1 MRVRP
6 DLPGGRLVGLLDVLL
21 VLWVV
26 LWIVL
31 ALAIAHEMRNL
42 GRLSTTGERV
52 GTAAVRVGDSLEKLS
67 SVPLVGDR
75 VAGAGSEVRAAGSR
89 AVTGAHAADRS
100 VDRLSVLLG
109 LAIAVLPTAPLL
121 VYVPLRVERARE
133 ARALR
138 RALAAGKDRDALER
152 FLAERAVANLS
163 YAQLRRVSEVPWRD
177 LEEQRYARLALA
189 ELDRL
194 GIPPE
199 ALTREFVTGA
209 PRARG

>member
-6 DLPGGRLVGLLDVLL
+6 NLPGGRLVGLLDVLL
-21 VLWVV
+21 ALWVV

-31 ALAIAHEMRNL
+31 ALAIAHEVRNL

-52 GTAAVRVGDSLEKLS
+52 GTAAVRVGESLEKLS

-89 AVTGAHAADRS
+89 AVSGAHAADRS

-109 LAIAVLPTAPLL
+109 LSIAVLPTAPLL
-121 VYVPLRVERARE
+121 VYVPLRIERARE

-138 RALAAGKDRDALER
+138 RALAAGQGRDAL
-152 FLAERAVANLS
+152 RAPA
-163 YAQLRRVSEVPWRD
+163 
-177 LEEQRYARLALA
+177 
-189 ELDRL
+189 
-194 GIPPE
+194 G
-199 ALTREFVTGA
+199 
-209 PRARG
+209 RARGRQPVLRAATPCQRSPLARPGGAMLCAARAG